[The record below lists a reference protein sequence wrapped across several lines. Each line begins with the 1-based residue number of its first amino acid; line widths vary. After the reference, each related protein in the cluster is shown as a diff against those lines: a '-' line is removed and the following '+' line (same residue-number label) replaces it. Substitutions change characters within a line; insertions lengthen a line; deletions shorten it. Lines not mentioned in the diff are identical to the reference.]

1 MKQKR
6 VLAMSMAT
14 IMAFASTGMVFAEDV
29 TDAAKATGS
38 VDGTGTIEGY
48 TETDVFTVTLPTTKK
63 VNFKIDP
70 QELLK
75 AVSSSDTLDG
85 IAFSAATAGYGKT
98 VLFQDETSATKFT
111 TKSADISV
119 VNKST
124 FDVDVDVTAKVTG
137 LTKEGEN
144 GYSIALMDKDAE
156 DFAFGTATALT
167 LSLTPTNYVL
177 TDTVSSD
184 DTAGTA
190 TALTNAESGVSTKVT
205 IQKSDKVTDAYEF
218 VSESGSYKYKL
229 KADVSTIP
237 FKAVKFNLAGT
248 VNTDADWTNFS
259 KDTSSALKVDL
270 TYSVSKHVEVTTPV
284 FTAGTT
290 KGTINYT
297 SGSGDTALAS
307 IVSIK
312 MTNRGTAYDG
322 FNAYGNSWPA
332 ATKTDSVI
340 TFSSKFLA
348 YFASNATTEATI
360 TYTTVDGNTAT
371 ATVMVKTSDN

>member
-1 MKQKR
+1 MKQKK

-29 TDAAKATGS
+29 TDASKATGS

-48 TETDVFTVTLPTTKK
+48 ADTDVFTVTLPTTNAI
-63 VNFKIDP
+63 NFKIDP

-75 AVSSSDTLDG
+75 ATNSTDTIDTVAFGSASD
-85 IAFSAATAGYGKT
+85 GYGKK
-98 VLFQDETSATKFT
+98 VLFQGNPTTAYTST
-111 TKSADISV
+111 SADIAV

-124 FDVDVDVTAKVTG
+124 FDVDVNINAKVTG
-137 LTKEGEN
+137 LTKEDDSN
-144 GYSIALMDKDAE
+144 GYSIALTDSD
-156 DFAFGTATALT
+156 DNFGSDTAMT
-167 LSLTPTNYVL
+167 LALTPTTYTL
-177 TDTVSSD
+177 TDTTASD
-184 DTAGTA
+184 EQAGNA
-190 TALTNAESGVSTKVT
+190 TYLTDAEEGVTLTTTVA
-205 IQKSDKVTDAYEF
+205 KSDKVKDAYTF
-218 VSESGSYKYKL
+218 DKSSGSYKYQL
-229 KADVSTIP
+229 QSDVSSIP

-248 VNTDADWTNFS
+248 VNTTANWKNFS
-259 KDTSSALKVDL
+259 EDSSKALKVAL
-270 TYSVSKHVEVTTPV
+270 TYSVTKHVEVTTPV

-297 SGSGDTALAS
+297 SGSGDTALSS

-312 MTNRGTAYDG
+312 MTNKGTAYDG
-322 FNAYGNSWPA
+322 FKAYGSSWPA

-360 TYTTVDGNTAT
+360 TYTTVDGNTST